1 MTIADVTI
9 RGDILVTLDDD
20 TLMQRTAA
28 GDEEAFRLLVARWEQ
43 PVYAFLKHMLGSPD
57 EAQDLAQDTFLKV
70 YDQARHYRPD
80 GRFRSW
86 LLRIA
91 GNNARSVLRRR
102 KILRWV
108 GFDLVQHDRAA
119 PGDDPARELERREE
133 QDRVR
138 AAVAGLPER
147 QRQAVVLQRF
157 QGCRYAE
164 IAEIMDT
171 SVPAV
176 ESLLQRAT
184 AALKAALS
192 HDLGLAEREV
202 GS

>member
-1 MTIADVTI
+1 
-9 RGDILVTLDDD
+9 
-20 TLMQRTAA
+20 
-28 GDEEAFRLLVARWEQ
+28 
-43 PVYAFLKHMLGSPD
+43 MLGAPD

-70 YDQARHYRPD
+70 YDQARRYRPD

-91 GNNARSVLRRR
+91 GNNARSALRRR

-108 GFDLVQHDRAA
+108 NFDLASHDRAS
-119 PGDDPARELERREE
+119 PGDDPVRRLERRED
-133 QDRVR
+133 QQRVR
-138 AAVAGLPER
+138 AAVAALPER

-157 QGCRYAE
+157 QDCRYAE
-164 IAEIMDT
+164 IAEIMGT

-184 AALKAALS
+184 VALKAALS
-192 HDLGLAEREV
+192 RDLGMTQREDE
-202 GS
+202 S